1 MLMIGKLKLFGYM
14 SSNVFEK
21 IVTIVA
27 KVVQILEFAVET
39 FFGSQSD
46 SSAKVD

>member
-1 MLMIGKLKLFGYM
+1 MIDKLKHFGYM

-27 KVVQILEFAVET
+27 KVVQILEFAVST
-39 FFGSQSD
+39 FFGNQPDEPSG
-46 SSAKVD
+46 SS